1 MNVVDGLVLA
11 LLAVADMALLVHLR
25 RSRTRRLQA
34 ERMMLNLQIAVERA
48 ILEDEYK
55 LPPRVVTLR
64 RAS

>member
-11 LLAVADMALLVHLR
+11 LLALADMALLVHLR
-25 RSRTRRLQA
+25 RSRTRRMQA
-34 ERMMLNLQIAVERA
+34 DRMMLNLQIAVERA

-55 LPPRVVTLR
+55 LPPPALTLR